1 MADEH
6 SIPRPPA
13 EARQPT
19 TEVEQGIPFHNTDR
33 TVGAQTP
40 DREAYDAPAAPEPKE
55 ESLGVRSFA
64 GQNFANDAYQ
74 HPDGRDPGL
83 GGGSSRTREA
93 VHPVQGEGEVP
104 EDDLD

>member
-1 MADEH
+1 MADDS
-6 SIPRPPA
+6 SIPHPPD

-33 TVGAQTP
+33 GPGEHTP
-40 DREAYDAPAAPEPKE
+40 DKLAEATPAAPEPRE
-55 ESLGVRSFA
+55 EDLGARSFA
-64 GQNFANDAYQ
+64 GQNFANDVYQ

-83 GGGSSRTREA
+83 GGGSSANREA
-93 VHPVQGEGEVP
+93 RHPAESEGEVP